1 MGEYVRLEEES
12 VVILFDLLLDA
23 ETVTSLT
30 AELEYTG
37 VRSGSLCCGFP
48 SVLQMVIFSNL
59 AAIARASEFVINL
72 FWVWIVGLFVLI
84 WSPIFISLPVAW
96 KCCVVLDCSYI

>member
-12 VVILFDLLLDA
+12 VVSLFDLLLDA
-23 ETVTSLT
+23 ETGTSLA

-72 FWVWIVGLFVLI
+72 FWVWIVGLFIWI
-84 WSPIFISLPVAW
+84 WSCIFISVSIAW
-96 KCCVVLDCSYI
+96 KFGVVFDC